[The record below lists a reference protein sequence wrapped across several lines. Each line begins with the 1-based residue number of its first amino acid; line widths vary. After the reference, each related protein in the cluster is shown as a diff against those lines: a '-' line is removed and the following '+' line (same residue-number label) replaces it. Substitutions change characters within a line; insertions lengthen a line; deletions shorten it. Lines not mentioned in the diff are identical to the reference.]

1 VNFEFSE
8 EQEQLRA
15 SVRGFLEAQ
24 APIRFVRDLWDEP
37 RGTTAEFWAG
47 LSELGVTGLLVP
59 EEFGGVGGGM
69 VDVAVVCEEL
79 GRAVNPGPFEATAVG
94 AAGLL
99 VDLGTPDDHAVLLP
113 ALADG
118 SRVGTVALLE
128 SGHRAE
134 WRAPETT
141 AVADGDGPECGWI
154 VSGTKVHVPSLA
166 AADVALVTAT
176 VDGSTELGV
185 FAIETRESRR
195 EPTPS
200 IDGTRREGTLTLD
213 RIPARRIGTGDA
225 TNAVAQTVDRLH
237 TAAVVDGVGAAAR
250 ALEISVEYAQARKQF
265 DSPIGA
271 FQAVQHL
278 CADMLRNVELARA
291 AGYYA
296 CWALD
301 AADRTEAHRAATMAL
316 AFAGDGLYQVGADT
330 IQVHGGVGYTWEHDA
345 HLFYKRLLTL
355 QGLGGGST
363 DQLEELATIVLDA

>member
-1 VNFEFSE
+1 
-8 EQEQLRA
+8 
-15 SVRGFLEAQ
+15 VRGFLEAR
-24 APIRFVRDLWDEP
+24 APLGYVRALWDEP
-37 RGTTAEFWAG
+37 RGTSDECWSG
-47 LSELGVTGLLVP
+47 LAELGAVGLLVP
-59 EEFGGVGGGM
+59 EALGGVGGGM

-79 GRAVNPGPFEATAVG
+79 GRVVNPGPYEATAVG

-113 ALADG
+113 AIADG

-128 SGHRAE
+128 PGRRSE

-141 AVADGDGPECGWI
+141 AVADGAGPDSGWI
-154 VSGTKVHVPSLA
+154 VSGTKVHVASLP
-166 AADVALVTAT
+166 AADVALVIAT
-176 VDGSTELGV
+176 DGQGALGV
-185 FAIETRESRR
+185 FAIETREARV
-195 EPTPS
+195 EPTS
-200 IDGTRREGTLTLD
+200 TVDGTRREGTLTLD
-213 RIPARRIGTGDA
+213 RIPARRIGNGDA
-225 TNAVAQTVDRLH
+225 TDAVARTVDRLH

-250 ALEISVEYAQARKQF
+250 ALEISVEYAHARKQF
-265 DSPIGA
+265 DSPIGS

-301 AADRTEAHRAATMAL
+301 AADRGEAHRAATMAL
-316 AFAGDGLYQVGADT
+316 AYAGDGLYEVGANT

-363 DQLEELATIVLDA
+363 DQLEELATIVLDS

>member
-1 VNFEFSE
+1 
-8 EQEQLRA
+8 
-15 SVRGFLEAQ
+15 
-24 APIRFVRDLWDEP
+24 
-37 RGTTAEFWAG
+37 
-47 LSELGVTGLLVP
+47 
-59 EEFGGVGGGM
+59 M

-79 GRAVNPGPFEATAVG
+79 GRAVSPSPFEASAVG

-99 VDLGTPDDHAVLLP
+99 VDLGTPDDDAALLP

-128 SGHRAE
+128 PGRRAE

-141 AVADGDGPECGWI
+141 AVADGTGHECGWI

-166 AADVALVTAT
+166 DADVALVTAT
-176 VDGSTELGV
+176 DEAGALGV
-185 FAIETRESRR
+185 YAVETRESRI
-195 EPTPS
+195 EPTDTV
-200 IDGTRREGTLTLD
+200 DGTRREGTLSLD
-213 RIPARRIGTGDA
+213 RIPARRIGTGDVA
-225 TNAVAQTVDRLH
+225 DAVAQTVDRMH

-250 ALEISVEYAQARKQF
+250 ALEISVEYAHARKQF
-265 DSPIGA
+265 DSPIGS

-291 AGYYA
+291 AAYYA

-301 AADRTEAHRAATMAL
+301 AADRNEAHRAATMAL
-316 AFAGDGLYQVGADT
+316 AYAGDALYDVGANT

-355 QGLGGGST
+355 QGVGGGST
-363 DQLEELATIVLDA
+363 DQLEELATIVLDH

>member
-15 SVRGFLEAQ
+15 SVQGFVDAH
-24 APIRFVRDLWDEP
+24 APIRYVRDLWDEP
-37 RGTTAEFWAG
+37 RGTTPEFWTG
-47 LSELGVTGLLVP
+47 LSELGVVGLLVP

-69 VDVAVVCEEL
+69 VDVAVVCEAL
-79 GRAVNPGPFEATAVG
+79 GSKVNPGPYEATAVG

-99 VDLGTPDDHAVLLP
+99 ADVGTPDDCAVLLP
-113 ALADG
+113 AIADG
-118 SRVGTVALLE
+118 SRIGTVALLE
-128 SGHRAE
+128 PGRRAE

-141 AVADGDGPECGWI
+141 AVADGDGPDSGWI
-154 VSGTKVHVPSLA
+154 VSGTKVHVPSLS

-176 VDGSTELGV
+176 AEGTGELGV
-185 FAIETRESRR
+185 FAIETREARI
-195 EPTPS
+195 EPTAS

-213 RIPARRIGTGDA
+213 RIPGRRIGTGDA
-225 TNAVAQTVDRLH
+225 TDAVAQTVDRLH

-250 ALEISVEYAQARKQF
+250 ALEISVEYARARKQF
-265 DSPIGA
+265 ESPIGA

-291 AGYYA
+291 AAYYA

-301 AADRTEAHRAATMAL
+301 AADRLEAHRAATMAI

-363 DQLEELATIVLDA
+363 DQLEELASIVLD

>member
-1 VNFEFSE
+1 VNFEFSV

-15 SVRGFLEAQ
+15 SVRAFVDAH
-24 APIRFVRDLWDEP
+24 APLRFVRELWDEP
-37 RGTTAEFWAG
+37 RGTTAEFWSG
-47 LSELGVTGLLVP
+47 LAELGVTGLLVP
-59 EEFGGVGGGM
+59 EALGGVGGGM
-69 VDVAVVCEEL
+69 VDAAVVCEEL
-79 GRAVNPGPFEATAVG
+79 GRAVNPGPYEASAVG

-99 VDLGTPDDHAVLLP
+99 VDAGTPDDHAVLLP
-113 ALADG
+113 AIADG
-118 SRVGTVALLE
+118 SRIGTVALLE
-128 SGHRAE
+128 PGRRAE

-141 AVADGDGPECGWI
+141 AVADGDRPEDGWI
-154 VSGTKVHVPSLA
+154 VSGTKVHVPSLV

-176 VDGSTELGV
+176 ADGSGELGV
-185 FAIETRESRR
+185 FAIETREARR
-195 EPTPS
+195 EPTAS
-200 IDGTRREGTLTLD
+200 VDGTRRDGTLTLD

-225 TNAVAQTVDRLH
+225 TDAVARTVDRMH

-250 ALEISVEYAQARKQF
+250 ALEISVEYAHARKQF
-265 DSPIGA
+265 GAPIGS

-291 AGYYA
+291 AAYYA

-316 AFAGDGLYQVGADT
+316 AFAGDGLYEFGANT

-363 DQLEELATIVLDA
+363 DQLEELASIVLDS